1 MKDFSKEILAYAL
14 QNAMEHGKADAGR
27 VLTKL
32 FQHGLDRK
40 EIPLIVKD
48 IAKTVSDV
56 NSMNEKQREELFSK
70 MDDVVKKHDKTE
82 DYELPELP
90 PSEIGKKMV
99 LRLAPFPSGALH
111 LGNAKTFLLNALYS
125 EKYNAD
131 LLLVMDDTI
140 GSAEKALM
148 KDSYD
153 LIPEGFKWLGVETK
167 KTYYKSDR
175 LEIYYEYAEKL
186 IEMNK
191 AYVCYCKTDELRK
204 NRAEAKECSC
214 RQYPIGIVKAR
225 WKEMFEPRVKEGEA
239 SLRLKT
245 DMQHPNPA
253 FRDRVLF
260 KIADRPHPRVGT
272 KYRVWPSLEM
282 TWAIDDH
289 LLGITHIIRGNDL
302 MIESDMEKYIWD
314 LFKWK
319 HPVLIHC
326 GKVRLEGVGGTLSK
340 SKAQKEVTS
349 GQFTG
354 WDDPR
359 TWSVQSL
366 ARRGIKPESI
376 REFVKRIGLNKQDI
390 VVPIEALYAIN
401 RQMID
406 SETLRY
412 SFVQDAIKLN
422 ISKEGLHGVERVVVP
437 NHPDRPEDTR
447 EVLVSDD
454 IVISGKDFEKHKGNE
469 VRLLHLFN
477 VKIGNKTEV
486 TSVEN
491 KKIPK
496 INWVSVGAVKTRI
509 LMPEG
514 EWVEGFCE
522 PNAAKV
528 KAGTIIQ
535 FERFG
540 FVKFDRVHQGI
551 AEYWF
556 AHP

>member
-1 MKDFSKEILAYAL
+1 MKDFSREILAYAL
-14 QNAMEHGKADAGR
+14 SNAIEHGKADPGR
-27 VLTKL
+27 ILPKL

-40 EIPLIVKD
+40 EIPLVMKI
-48 IAKTVSDV
+48 IAKTVDDV
-56 NSMNEKQREELFSK
+56 NSMNQKQKEELFAK
-70 MDDVVKKHDKTE
+70 MDDVVKKQDKTE

-90 PSEIGKKMV
+90 PSPIGSKMV

-111 LGNAKTFLLNALYS
+111 LGNAKTFLLNALYA

-153 LIPEGFKWLGVETK
+153 LIPDGFRWLGVNYK
-167 KTYYKSDR
+167 KTYFKSDR

-191 AYVCYCKTDELRK
+191 AYVCYCKAEELRQ
-204 NRAEAKECSC
+204 NRAEGKECGC
-214 RQYPIGIVKAR
+214 RQYPIGIQHSR
-225 WKEMFEPRVKEGEA
+225 WKEMFLPRVKEGEA
-239 SLRLKT
+239 SLRMKT

-260 KIADRPHPRVGT
+260 KIADRPHVRVGT

-302 MIESDMEKYIWD
+302 MIESDVEKYIWD

-319 HPVLIHC
+319 HPVLIHT

-359 TWSVQSL
+359 TWSVQSI
-366 ARRGIKPESI
+366 ARRGIKKEAV

-390 VVPIEALYAIN
+390 VVPIEALYALN

-406 SETLRY
+406 AETLRY
-412 SFVQDAIKLN
+412 SFVENPVKLN
-422 ISKEGLHGVERVVVP
+422 LSSDQMKGIDRVTVP
-437 NHPDRPEDTR
+437 IHPDNPEKTR

-454 IVISGKDFEKHKGNE
+454 IAISGKDFEKHNGKE

-477 VKIGNKTEV
+477 VEIGKKSQV
-486 TSVEN
+486 TSIDN

-496 INWVSVGAVKTRI
+496 INWVSVGAVKAKI
-509 LMPEG
+509 LMPDG
-514 EWVEGFCE
+514 SWVNGFCE
-522 PNAAKV
+522 PSAVKV
-528 KAGTIIQ
+528 KIGTIVQ

-540 FVKFDRVHQGI
+540 FVRFDSVKEGI
-551 AEYWF
+551 AEFWF